1 MNSAIY
7 ITPHP
12 WFLLAICLG
21 VVVIG
26 GLIARFA
33 TGRVLRQL
41 QAQEIVDQP
50 NERSSHVQ
58 PTPRGGGWGILA
70 VVIPVWTL
78 VLSMTGFGLSTLW
91 LMLGAVVLAAISWI
105 DDLRTIAARHRLA
118 VHIIAVLLGILA
130 LDGLGPIVP
139 LPLPLWLD
147 RVIIAL
153 AWLWF
158 LNLYNFMDGID
169 GLAGSETASIGL
181 GVVVVI
187 TASPILIGGWP
198 AGAVLGAALTAG
210 SLGFLMLNWHP
221 AKVFMGDVGSIPLGF
236 LIGWLLFALA
246 AQGHLTA
253 AIILPLYFC
262 ADASPTLLKR
272 LKNGA
277 KPWEAHREHFYQQSV
292 QGGRSHGRTT
302 AIVIIGNLALILCAL
317 ASIHIGWLAL
327 IPAVIMTGIVLA
339 ILGRSRPD
347 PVGII

>member
-147 RVIIAL
+147 RAVSGSTHRIAARDAATL
-153 AWLWF
+153 ACH
-158 LNLYNFMDGID
+158 
-169 GLAGSETASIGL
+169 TRP
-181 GVVVVI
+181 V
-187 TASPILIGGWP
+187 
-198 AGAVLGAALTAG
+198 
-210 SLGFLMLNWHP
+210 H
-221 AKVFMGDVGSIPLGF
+221 VF
-236 LIGWLLFALA
+236 
-246 AQGHLTA
+246 
-253 AIILPLYFC
+253 
-262 ADASPTLLKR
+262 
-272 LKNGA
+272 
-277 KPWEAHREHFYQQSV
+277 
-292 QGGRSHGRTT
+292 
-302 AIVIIGNLALILCAL
+302 
-317 ASIHIGWLAL
+317 
-327 IPAVIMTGIVLA
+327 
-339 ILGRSRPD
+339 RSRA
-347 PVGII
+347 VV